1 MASTLKPLVPLPP
14 PSQPLFDVG
23 GRMNKDWYLYL
34 KELDRHVREIED
46 RLTAGGL

>member
-14 PSQPLFDVG
+14 PSQPVVDAG

-34 KELDRHVREIED
+34 KELDRHLREVEE
-46 RLTAGGL
+46 RATAGGL

>member
-1 MASTLKPLVPLPP
+1 MASTLRQLVSLPP
-14 PSQPLFDVG
+14 PIQPVIEQG

-34 KELDRHVREIED
+34 KELDRHLREIED

>member
-14 PSQPLFDVG
+14 PNQPLVEAN

-34 KELDRHVREIED
+34 KELDRHLREVEE
-46 RLTAGGL
+46 RVAAGGL

>member
-14 PSQPLFDVG
+14 PTQPLIDQN

-34 KELDRHVREIED
+34 KELDRHLREAED